1 MPEAASACKSKS
13 NLFMSSVAIYFS
25 KAVDFSSGILS
36 GLFAVL
42 KNVVYKSTAPLDGL
56 YPIIYWI
63 KDEKTLNSSGTA
75 EVPILR

>member
-25 KAVDFSSGILS
+25 RAVDFSSGILS

-56 YPIIYWI
+56 
-63 KDEKTLNSSGTA
+63 
-75 EVPILR
+75 